1 MYQFV
6 KNNLVFIHEQINII
20 FLNYIKIIT
29 DKIQSSHTIKHNY
42 LNIVLNRY
50 KGIITRNTIQQEIQ
64 STLKEV

>member
-29 DKIQSSHTIKHNY
+29 NKIQSSHTIKQNY

-50 KGIITRNTIQQEIQ
+50 KGIITGNTIQQEIQ